1 MKALRKTAILIAAT
15 FTIGGGMTAIP
26 AAPAQAKTRYV
37 WIAPYSG
44 KKYHYYKH
52 CPGLRNHRYLRHVT
66 KKWAKKHH
74 YKLCGWE
81 Y

>member
-37 WIAPYSG
+37 WIAPAYG
-44 KKYHYYKH
+44 TKYHYKKH
-52 CPGLRNHRYLRHVT
+52 CRGLNHAGRLKHVT
-66 KKWAKKHH
+66 LKWAKHHH
-74 YKLCGWE
+74 YKLCKWG
-81 Y
+81 

>member
-37 WIAPYSG
+37 WIAPKHG
-44 KKYHYYKH
+44 KKYHYAKH
-52 CPGLRNHRYLRHVT
+52 CRGLNHASKLKHVT
-66 KKWAKKHH
+66 LKWAKRNH

-81 Y
+81 D